1 MDTALTIGAAALGAN
16 FLIGQQQSKMPGA
29 TQPNTAVSNTPST
42 ALPTAFDPSVG
53 LDLQSVALGNPS
65 QARAAYDLFITDVSY
80 TVDETALGMVMTG
93 AQGAPIASTTIN
105 MRAGETYSKFTG
117 LQSDSIVRFV
127 SSVANT
133 VTDYMMVRTL
143 TMDGT
148 NVTFVVDAPVLL
160 DYANSFTCQ
169 LVRRWIPVP
178 LPLTTPF
185 KLITAVEVKAFA
197 FTGISSG
204 NLYEGTTGVPQHD
217 FIGLSIAEIP
227 GRVRSTNGYME
238 RMLAV
243 LPTHMPAYHPSS
255 WNDARDAMI
264 YLPEGIAKTEYA
276 DSPIGNVSSITP
288 RLVDRRGNDVRAAR
302 FHLWLRVWAQA
313 V

>member
-1 MDTALTIGAAALGAN
+1 MSAADAALTIGAVVIGAK
-16 FLIGQQQSKMPGA
+16 FLSTSQMSL
-29 TQPNTAVSNTPST
+29 QPNVSSSNTPGT
-42 ALPTAFDPSVG
+42 QLPTSFDPSIG
-53 LDLQSVALGNPS
+53 LNFQTVALTDAS
-65 QARAAYDLFITDVSY
+65 QGRAYYDLFITDVSY
-80 TVDETALGMVMTG
+80 TVDESALGKVMTG
-93 AQGAPIASTTIN
+93 TQAAPVASTTIS
-105 MRAGETYSKFTG
+105 MRTGETYSTFDP

-133 VTDYMMVRTL
+133 VTDYMMVRSL
-143 TMDGT
+143 VKDGAT
-148 NVTFVVDAPVLL
+148 VSFVVDAPVLL
-160 DYANSFTCQ
+160 DYANQFTCQ
-169 LVRRWIPVP
+169 LVRKWIPVS
-178 LPLTTPF
+178 LPLTVPF
-185 KLITAVEVKAFA
+185 KLITACEVKAFA

-227 GRVRSTNGYME
+227 GRVRSTNPYME

-264 YLPEGIAKTEYA
+264 YLPDGIAKTEYGS
-276 DSPIGNVSSITP
+276 SPIGTVGTITP

-302 FHLWLRVWAQA
+302 FHLWLRITAQA